1 MLRALD
7 YASSKGVMHRDLKA
21 DNIGINHD
29 DRKLTILDW
38 GIAEFYHPGEILED
52 SVDASKYFTPELMF
66 QEVTP
71 HDYAVD
77 IWTAGHIFA

>member
-38 GIAEFYHPGEILED
+38 GIAEFYHPGETLED
-52 SVDASKYFTPELMF
+52 S
-66 QEVTP
+66 
-71 HDYAVD
+71 
-77 IWTAGHIFA
+77 ITA